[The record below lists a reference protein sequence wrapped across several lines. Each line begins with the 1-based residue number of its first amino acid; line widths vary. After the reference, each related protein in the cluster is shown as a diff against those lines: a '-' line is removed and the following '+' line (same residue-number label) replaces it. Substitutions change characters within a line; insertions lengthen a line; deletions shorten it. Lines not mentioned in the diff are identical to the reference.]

1 MYHLECIKCGARYG
15 PEEVIYTCKKCDGLL
30 DVVYDYSQISLT
42 REDLQGPLS
51 VWKYKAL
58 LPISREPVT
67 LKEGGTPV
75 YHLKSI
81 GAQTGMKEAYAKHEG
96 MNPSGSFKDRG
107 MTVGVTKALELGMK
121 SVACASTGN
130 TSASLAVYGAR
141 AGVPVIVLLPQ
152 GKVALGK
159 VAQALMH
166 GAKVISING
175 NFDDA
180 LRLVR
185 QLCIANGI
193 YLLNSINPYRLEGQ
207 KTIGFE
213 IVDFFGWEVPDRIIL
228 PVGNAGN
235 ITAVFKGLN
244 ELKKLGIIDRIPMM
258 TGIQAEGSA
267 PIANAIKSG
276 AQAITVEDHPETVA
290 TAIRIG
296 DPVNAVK
303 ALHAIRASG
312 GTAETVTD
320 EEILSAQKMLAMKE
334 GIGVEPAS
342 AASVAGLI
350 KLRKM
355 GVVKKDERVVCVV
368 TGHLLKDPET
378 VIKICEKPIE
388 VEANEKSI
396 ERVLGI
402 AKTVKPIKAK

>member
-1 MYHLECIKCGARYG
+1 MYHLECIMCGARY
-15 PEEVIYTCKKCDGLL
+15 PKDQVLYTCEKCDGLL
-30 DVVYDYSQISLT
+30 DVVYDYSQIRLT
-42 REDLQGPLS
+42 REDLKGPLS
-51 VWKYKAL
+51 VWKYRAL
-58 LPISREPVT
+58 LPVSTSPVT

-75 YHLKSI
+75 YHVERI
-81 GAQTGMKEAYAKHEG
+81 GKEIGMKDVHVKHEG
-96 MNPSGSFKDRG
+96 MNPTGSFKDRG

-141 AGVPVIVLLPQ
+141 AGIPVIVLLPQ

-166 GAKVISING
+166 GSKVLSIRG
-175 NFDDA
+175 NFDEA
-180 LRLVR
+180 LRLIR
-185 QLCIANGI
+185 EICIEHGI
-193 YLLNSINPYRLEGQ
+193 YLLNSINPFRLEGQ

-213 IVDFFGWEVPDRIIL
+213 IVDYFGWEVPDRIIL

-235 ITAVFKGLN
+235 ITAIFKGLN
-244 ELKKLGIIDRIPMM
+244 ELKRLGIIDRIPKM

-267 PIANAIKSG
+267 PIVKAIKEG
-276 AQAITVEDHPETVA
+276 AKEITVEAHPETVA

-296 DPVNAVK
+296 NPVNAVK
-303 ALHAIRASG
+303 ALHAIRVSG

-320 EEILSAQKMLAMKE
+320 EEILAAQKMLAVRE

-342 AASVAGLI
+342 AASIAGLI

-355 GVVKKDERVVCVV
+355 GVIGKDERVVCVT

-378 VIKICEKPIE
+378 VIRTCEKPIE
-388 VEANEKSI
+388 VDASREAIKK
-396 ERVLGI
+396 VLGL
-402 AKTVKPIKAK
+402 

>member
-1 MYHLECIKCGARYG
+1 MYHLECIKCGAKY
-15 PEEVIYTCKKCDGLL
+15 PADEVIYTCKKCDGLL
-30 DVVYDYSQISLT
+30 DVVYDYSKIHLA
-42 REDLQGPLS
+42 REDLKGPLS

-75 YHLKSI
+75 YHMKKI
-81 GAQTGMKEAYAKHEG
+81 GAEIGLKEAYAKHEG

-141 AGVPVIVLLPQ
+141 AGIPVIVLLPQ

-166 GAKVISING
+166 GAKVISIKG

-185 QLCIANGI
+185 ELCVENGI
-193 YLLNSINPYRLEGQ
+193 YLLNSINPFRLEGQ

-235 ITAVFKGLN
+235 ITAIFKGLN
-244 ELKKLGIIDRIPMM
+244 EMKNLGIIDRIPKM

-267 PIANAIKSG
+267 PIVKAIKSG
-276 AQAITVEDHPETVA
+276 AKEITAEEHPETVA

-303 ALHAIRASG
+303 ALNAIRKSG

-320 EEILSAQKMLAMKE
+320 EEILNAQKMLAVKE

-350 KLRKM
+350 KLRNM
-355 GVVKKDERVVCVV
+355 GVIEDDERVVCVV

-378 VIKICEKPIE
+378 VIKNCDKPIE
-388 VEANEKSI
+388 VEASEAAIEK
-396 ERVLGI
+396 VLGLN
-402 AKTVKPIKAK
+402 KVKIRTK

>member
-1 MYHLECIKCGARYG
+1 MYYLECIKCGARYG
-15 PEEVIYTCKKCDGLL
+15 PDEVIYTCSKCDGLL
-30 DVVYDYSQISLT
+30 DVVYDYSEIKLC
-42 REDLQGPLS
+42 REDLTGPLS

-58 LPISREPVT
+58 LPVSREPVT
-67 LKEGGTPV
+67 LKEGGTPI
-75 YHLKSI
+75 YHLRSI
-81 GAQTGMKEAYAKHEG
+81 GKELGLKEAYAKHEG

-130 TSASLAVYGAR
+130 TSASLAVYGAK
-141 AGVPVIVLLPQ
+141 AGIPVIVLLPA

-166 GAKVISING
+166 GAKVISIKG

-185 QLCIANGI
+185 ELCVENGI

-213 IVDFFGWEVPDRIIL
+213 IVDYFGWEVPDRIIL

-235 ITAVFKGLN
+235 ITAIYKGLN
-244 ELKKLGIIDRIPMM
+244 EMRRLGIIDSIPKM

-267 PIANAIKSG
+267 PIAKAIKAG
-276 AQAITVEDHPETVA
+276 ADYIIAEGHPETVA

-303 ALHAIRASG
+303 ALNAIRSSG

-320 EEILSAQKMLAMKE
+320 GEILAAQKMLAMKE

-350 KLRKM
+350 KLRRM
-355 GVVKKDERVVCVV
+355 GVIDKDERVVCVV

-378 VIKICEKPIE
+378 VIRNCDKPVE
-388 VEANEKSI
+388 VEASRDAIEKAI
-396 ERVLGI
+396 GI
-402 AKTVKPIKAK
+402 RHLTAH